1 MCFLKAKE
9 STVPNALKR
18 LIKMR
23 GKWLLKLAILI
34 LVVPLMNVCESLDM
48 VS

>member
-9 STVPNALKR
+9 STVSNALKR

-34 LVVPLMNVCESLDM
+34 LAVPLMNVCESLDM